1 MHPIKKMRNKIL
13 SVFFA
18 AVMLSSCK
26 SRISTTKNNENLSM
40 SFTPISTIV
49 PPEKFERIQRF
60 ILKNGDRRT
69 YRNFDNH
76 NPHYKF
82 SNCEVFLGADVGQ
95 RNGTNDPAISN
106 FNQLTITDYDAALRY
121 YELIIVRKGD
131 LEAEKAWIREGMEEE
146 QVYLVDVYGKGL
158 DLMKNNF
165 SIYLEQIEK
174 ELKGVNKE

>member
-1 MHPIKKMRNKIL
+1 MRNKIL
-13 SVFFA
+13 SVLFA
-18 AVMLSSCK
+18 TVMVFACKPVKSS
-26 SRISTTKNNENLSM
+26 SKNNENLSM
-40 SFTPISTIV
+40 NFTAISTMV
-49 PPEKFERIQRF
+49 PPIKFEKIQRF

-82 SNCEVFLGADVGQ
+82 SNCEVFLGADIGQ

-106 FNQLTITDYDAALRY
+106 FNQLTITDYEATLRY

-131 LEAEKAWIREGMEEE
+131 LEAKKAWIREGMEEE

-158 DLMKNNF
+158 ALLKNNLP
-165 SIYLEQIEK
+165 IYLEQIEK
-174 ELKGVNKE
+174 ELKAVNEK

>member
-1 MHPIKKMRNKIL
+1 MRNKIL
-13 SVFFA
+13 SVLFA
-18 AVMLSSCK
+18 MGMLFACK
-26 SRISTTKNNENLSM
+26 SVKSTSKNKENLSM
-40 SFTPISTIV
+40 NFTVISTIV
-49 PPEKFERIQRF
+49 PPEKFEKIQRF

-82 SNCEVFLGADVGQ
+82 LNCEVFLGADIGQ

-106 FNQLTITDYDAALRY
+106 FNQLTITDYNSVLRY

-158 DLMKNNF
+158 ALLKNNLP
-165 SIYLEQIEK
+165 IYLEQIEK
-174 ELKGVNKE
+174 KLKEVNEK

>member
-1 MHPIKKMRNKIL
+1 MRNKIL
-13 SVFFA
+13 SVLFA
-18 AVMLSSCK
+18 TVMVFACK
-26 SRISTTKNNENLSM
+26 SVKSSSKNNENLSM
-40 SFTPISTIV
+40 NFTAISTIV
-49 PPEKFERIQRF
+49 PPIKFEKIQRF

-82 SNCEVFLGADVGQ
+82 SNCEVFLGADIGQ

-106 FNQLTITDYDAALRY
+106 FNQLTITDYDATLRY

-158 DLMKNNF
+158 ALLKNNLP
-165 SIYLEQIEK
+165 IYLEQIEK
-174 ELKGVNKE
+174 ELKAVNEK

>member
-1 MHPIKKMRNKIL
+1 MRNKIL
-13 SVFFA
+13 SVLFA
-18 AVMLSSCK
+18 MVMVFACK
-26 SRISTTKNNENLSM
+26 SRISSSKNNENLSM

-49 PPEKFERIQRF
+49 PPIKFEKIQRF

-82 SNCEVFLGADVGQ
+82 SNCEVFLGADIGQ

-106 FNQLTITDYDAALRY
+106 FNQLTITDYDATLRY

-158 DLMKNNF
+158 ALLKNNLP
-165 SIYLEQIEK
+165 IYLEQIEK
-174 ELKGVNKE
+174 ELKAVNEK